1 MLESPPFLMV
11 SSDTRFVAGFYKLY
25 FPNFEV
31 YFEPFL
37 AGVRIY
43 HKGRD
48 FAIGFDE
55 VVTLETS
62 ALETL

>member
-11 SSDTRFVAGFYKLY
+11 SSDTRFVAGFYK
-25 FPNFEV
+25 FT
-31 YFEPFL
+31 FEPFL
-37 AGVRIY
+37 AGVRRY

-48 FAIGFDE
+48 FAIDFDE